1 MIVVYFWYDHLL
13 LRSNGEAEK
22 VEKAIKE
29 KDFDTFMRF
38 KKKYGESY
46 LPNYAWAFADDDDM
60 DGTEIDIRI
69 RENFE
74 RIDSSEYECG

>member
-1 MIVVYFWYDHLL
+1 MYVVYFWYDHLL
-13 LRSNGEAEK
+13 LRENGDAEK
-22 VEKAIKE
+22 VERAIEK

-46 LPNYAWAFADDDDM
+46 FPDYAYSYADEDDM

-69 RENFE
+69 KENFD